1 MLSSLAFA
9 TVEGLQIIFIH
20 HHEKG
25 ATDSLCTAFGWLV
38 VYTQSAKVLFTMWV
52 TFHLFCF
59 TVFYKNLY
67 KLEVLYVVTSL
78 VVPAVIA
85 CVPLVTRSY
94 ALNASG
100 RCYIF
105 TLNDTDHIA
114 IIERFVLWDGPA
126 IAILVTA
133 SAAAVI
139 MVKSLACRLCL
150 EYELNR
156 GGGQFWTALKQLLP
170 LIAFPILFFAFMM
183 PVFILDIYLAKS
195 TLLANTL
202 LTLSVRV
209 FIVLWSMSSGVTL
222 IIHILVVRCLVK
234 KKLYTRISARV

>member
-20 HHEKG
+20 HKKG

-85 CVPLVTRSY
+85 CVPLVTRS
-94 ALNASG
+94 
-100 RCYIF
+100 
-105 TLNDTDHIA
+105 
-114 IIERFVLWDGPA
+114 
-126 IAILVTA
+126 

-156 GGGQFWTALKQLLP
+156 GSGQFWTALKQLLP

-183 PVFILDIYLAKS
+183 PVFILDIYLVKS
-195 TLLANTL
+195 TLSANKL